1 LICTPLDSAIPLA
14 NKSGFFLCF
23 TKFIKAMKKLC
34 YLLMLAAVM
43 LTGCAKDPMNEET
56 IDLKERKA
64 EKRIPKIC
72 WLSTIPNY
80 SLGTIL
86 CMPEELGAEMI
97 AGGWMQGHESY
108 GGKLRS
114 EECPWVVN
122 SCELN
127 YKTMVVTFFSEGM
140 HTLANRDYYFFNAE
154 NTLNLADGSMV
165 CQVSCYGGV
174 GRYEN
179 ATAEIT
185 LTGSY
190 NFETNVATFSGR
202 GYWVFSE

>member
-1 LICTPLDSAIPLA
+1 
-14 NKSGFFLCF
+14 
-23 TKFIKAMKKLC
+23 MRKLC

-43 LTGCAKDPMNEET
+43 LAGCAKDPVSEET
-56 IDLKERKA
+56 IDLKEREA

-80 SLGTIL
+80 SMGTIL
-86 CMPEELGAEMI
+86 CMPEEVGVAII

-108 GGKLRS
+108 GGKLIS
-114 EECPWVVN
+114 EECPWEVN
-122 SCELN
+122 SCEIDLE
-127 YKTMVVTFFSEGM
+127 TMLVTFYTDGK
-140 HTLANRDYYFFNAE
+140 HTMANKDYYFFNAV
-154 NTLNLADGSMV
+154 NTLNLIDGSLV

-190 NFETNVATFSGR
+190 NFETNVASFTGR
-202 GYWVFSE
+202 GYWVFAE